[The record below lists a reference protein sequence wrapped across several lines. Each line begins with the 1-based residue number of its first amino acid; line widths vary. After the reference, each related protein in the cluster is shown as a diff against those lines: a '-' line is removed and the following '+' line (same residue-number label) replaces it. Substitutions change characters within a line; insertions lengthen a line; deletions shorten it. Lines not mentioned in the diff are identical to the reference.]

1 MRSWPVI
8 VHPCS
13 PRSSGHGA
21 VLRRHGRVCHGLLA
35 KQLSL
40 SEDSIEDAENL
51 RVPVNKGSC
60 HRDDVESWLGLS
72 THFVR
77 REFSVDAEPTLQF
90 QMLA

>member
-1 MRSWPVI
+1 MAPSSGAMAECVMAY
-8 VHPCS
+8 S
-13 PRSSGHGA
+13 RSSCHCPKTP
-21 VLRRHGRVCHGLLA
+21 LRTL
-35 KQLSL
+35 KKS
-40 SEDSIEDAENL
+40 

>member
-1 MRSWPVI
+1 MAP
-8 VHPCS
+8 
-13 PRSSGHGA
+13 SSGA
-21 VLRRHGRVCHGLLA
+21 MAECVIAYIA

-40 SEDSIEDAENL
+40 SEDSIEDTAKWC
-51 RVPVNKGSC
+51 VPVNKGSC
-60 HRDDVESWLGLS
+60 HRDDVERWLGLS